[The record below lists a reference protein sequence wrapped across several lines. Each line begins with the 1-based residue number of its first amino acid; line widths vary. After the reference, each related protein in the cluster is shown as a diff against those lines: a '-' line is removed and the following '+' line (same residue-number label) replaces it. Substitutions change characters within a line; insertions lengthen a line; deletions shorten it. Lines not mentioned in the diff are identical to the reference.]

1 VPQTFSETTIL
12 DGPVGLRILSSR
24 EPVDYAALASGAE
37 VSLIVENEP
46 MAKIRGSL
54 VGVLAALSD
63 PAFEWGTT
71 LAIAEDLGHRVVPH
85 HLGEFS
91 LLPSVRPEAV
101 AFVERLLDEGAVSAE
116 RAETLGLVSFGG
128 VPMLVLIGGE
138 TGVTVIRGAAGGEG
152 AEAVRRALGVA

>member
-12 DGPVGLRILSSR
+12 DGPVGLRILSS
-24 EPVDYAALASGAE
+24 EGAVDYAALAAGAE
-37 VSLIVENEP
+37 VSLVVENEP
-46 MAKIRGSL
+46 AAKIRGSL
-54 VGVLAALSD
+54 LGVVAALSD

-101 AFVERLLDEGAVSAE
+101 AFAERLIDEGTVSAE
-116 RAETLGLVSFGG
+116 GAETLGLVSFAG
-128 VPMLVLIGGE
+128 VPMLVLLGGF
-138 TGVTVIRGAAGGEG
+138 GVVVIRGAAGGEG
-152 AEAVRRALGVA
+152 VEALRRALGVA